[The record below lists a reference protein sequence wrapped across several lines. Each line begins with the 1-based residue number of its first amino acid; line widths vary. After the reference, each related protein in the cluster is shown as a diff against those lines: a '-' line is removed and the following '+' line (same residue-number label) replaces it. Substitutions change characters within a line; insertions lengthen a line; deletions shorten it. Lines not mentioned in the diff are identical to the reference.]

1 MSSASLWDAGRSNE
15 QAKPGGSGVNWYPVT
30 SIYAR
35 KPWLQHYRV
44 SAELP
49 LPSRTVLDA
58 FEEHARSAP
67 ESPAIHYLD
76 ETISFGSL
84 NEQAE
89 RFAALLADYGIGKG
103 DRIALSL
110 QNDPEFAVAEL
121 GGWKRGAVVVP
132 LNPMFRQKEL
142 SYHLRDSGARLWL
155 ALDSLAGED
164 ARAAAVDA
172 GVERIVTTSQLT
184 HLLASHAPD
193 PAVRQAPGLE
203 DIAHLVYTSGTTG
216 QPKGAMIL
224 HRNVAF
230 NAESFRVWMEM
241 GANDV
246 VAGVA
251 PLFHITGLIAH
262 LALAFWT
269 GIPLILCHR
278 FDAAQILHFSR
289 KWRGTMTVAAITAYI
304 ALMNCKD
311 DEAGGGFLTKCYSGG
326 APVAPGLVE
335 QFERRFGSYIY
346 NIYGLTESTSPSHA
360 VPLGGRAPVDPASG
374 ALSIGVP
381 IPNCEARVVSLDDP
395 GAELPP
401 GEAGEL
407 ALRGPFIFAGYW
419 NKPEETERA
428 FHDGYFRTGDVAI
441 MDEQGWFYLV
451 DRKKD
456 MIIASGFK
464 VWPREVEDT
473 LYQHSAVREAAVIGV
488 PDAYRGETVK
498 AFIALKDGYAGK
510 TDAAEIIAFCRDRI
524 SAYKCPRAV
533 EFIDELPKTAT
544 GKFLRR
550 ALRDPAL
557 SK

>member
-1 MSSASLWDAGRSNE
+1 M
-15 QAKPGGSGVNWYPVT
+15 T
-30 SIYAR
+30 SVYAR

-44 SAELP
+44 PSASP
-49 LPSRTVLDA
+49 LPTRSVLDA
-58 FEEHARSAP
+58 FEAHAASAP
-67 ESPAIHYLD
+67 AAPAIHHLD
-76 ETISFGSL
+76 DTISLSALNHQADRFASL
-84 NEQAE
+84 LAE
-89 RFAALLADYGIGKG
+89 RGIGKG

-121 GGWKRGAVVVP
+121 GGWKRGVIIVP

-142 SYHLRDSGARLWL
+142 EYHLRDSGARLWL
-155 ALDSLAGED
+155 ALDSLATPET
-164 ARAAAVDA
+164 RAAATAA
-172 GVERIVTTSQLT
+172 GVEHIILTSELADLLT
-184 HLLASHAPD
+184 QHDPD
-193 PAVRQAPGLE
+193 PAVRALPSLD

-216 QPKGAMIL
+216 NPKGAIIS
-224 HRNVAF
+224 HRAVAF
-230 NAESFRVWMEM
+230 NAETFRVWMEM
-241 GANDV
+241 GPGDTI
-246 VAGVA
+246 AGVA

-262 LALAFWT
+262 LALSFWA
-269 GIPLILCHR
+269 GLPLILCHR
-278 FDAAQILHFSR
+278 FDAARILHFCR

-304 ALMNCKD
+304 ALMNCKEETNGD
-311 DEAGGGFLTKCYSGG
+311 GAGFMTKCYSGG
-326 APVAPGLVE
+326 APVAPGLVD

-360 VPLGGRAPVDPASG
+360 TPLGARAPVDPASG

-381 IPNCEARVVSLDDP
+381 IPNCDARVVSLDDP
-395 GAELPP
+395 GVELPP

-407 ALRGPFIFAGYW
+407 ALRGPFLFSGYW
-419 NKPEETERA
+419 NRPEATERA

-473 LYQHSAVREAAVIGV
+473 LYQHPAVREAAVIGV
-488 PDAYRGETVK
+488 ADPYRGETVK
-498 AFIALKDGYAGK
+498 AFIALKDGY
-510 TDAAEIIAFCRDRI
+510 TQTQPAEIIAFCRDRI
-524 SAYKCPRAV
+524 SAYKCPREV

-550 ALRDPAL
+550 ALRDR
-557 SK
+557 

>member
-1 MSSASLWDAGRSNE
+1 MS
-15 QAKPGGSGVNWYPVT
+15 
-30 SIYAR
+30 SIYAA
-35 KPWLQHYRV
+35 KPWLAQYRV
-44 SAELP
+44 AAELP

-58 FEEHARSAP
+58 FEEHARRTPDAP
-67 ESPAIHYLD
+67 SIHYLD
-76 ETISFGSL
+76 DTISFASL
-84 NEQAE
+84 DDKAE
-89 RFAALLADYGIGKG
+89 RFAALLDARGISKG
-103 DRIALSL
+103 DRVALSL
-110 QNDPEFAVAEL
+110 QNDPEFAIAEL
-121 GGWKRGAVVVP
+121 GAWKRGAIVVP

-142 SYHLRDSGARLWL
+142 EYHLRDSGARVWL
-155 ALDSLAGED
+155 ALDSLATAD
-164 ARAAAVDA
+164 ARAAAQNA
-172 GVERIVTTSQLT
+172 GVEQIFASSELGPLLT
-184 HLLASHAPD
+184 HLEPAPARRV
-193 PAVRQAPGLE
+193 PIGVG

-216 QPKGAMIL
+216 NPKGAMIL

-230 NAESFRVWMEM
+230 NAETFRVWMEM
-241 GANDV
+241 GAGDI

-262 LALAFWT
+262 LALAFWA
-269 GIPLILCHR
+269 GLPLILFHR
-278 FDAAQILHFSR
+278 FDAAQALHYCR

-304 ALMNCKD
+304 ALMNCND
-311 DEAGGGFLTKCYSGG
+311 GDGGAGFMPKCYSGG

-335 QFERRFGSYIY
+335 QFENRFGSYIY

-360 VPLGGRAPVDPASG
+360 TPLGARAPVDPASG

-395 GAELPP
+395 AVDMPV

-407 ALRGPFIFAGYW
+407 ALKGPFMFSGYW

-441 MDEQGWFYLV
+441 MDERGWFYLV

-464 VWPREVEDT
+464 IWPREVEDT
-473 LYQHSAVREAAVIGV
+473 LYQHAAVREAAVVGV
-488 PDAYRGETVK
+488 PDPYRGETVK
-498 AFIALKDGYAGK
+498 AFVALKEGAQA
-510 TDAAEIIAFCRDRI
+510 DAAGIIAFCRDRI
-524 SAYKCPRAV
+524 SAYKCPREV

-550 ALRDPAL
+550 ALRDRA
-557 SK
+557 SSQAR